1 MDFTDPP
8 AIAGFRAGLRAWL
21 ARELPAHAGPF
32 GTLSDEALA
41 NTQRWY
47 RALAQAG
54 YVGVSLPAD
63 CGGQGLPD
71 TYEAVI
77 NEELAVARAPTA
89 PPVGHIAHAIAD
101 FAAAELRRRT
111 LPGLL
116 DCTVRWC
123 QGFSE
128 PGAGSDLAS
137 LTTSAVLEDDTFVVS
152 GQKIWTSGAPWA
164 RWCLLLARTEPGAAR
179 HRGLSML
186 VLEMDSPGIEVR
198 PITLANGSREF
209 AEVFFDAVRVPRAN
223 LVGQR
228 GQGWQIAMHM
238 LGYERGPGDMGWV
251 GRLGSMVSA
260 AAEAVRAGAAAADEP
275 LRRRLASSLVDV
287 TVLQWHVARSLAS
300 RESGTPGA
308 AGSIDKLLVTRV
320 EQRLHQ
326 ALADLAGASFAL
338 DEEPFADYVWSRAQ
352 SVYGG
357 TQQIQRRIV
366 AQRVL
371 GLPRGPRVGSDRQR
385 EPR

>member
-8 AIAGFRAGLRAWL
+8 DIARFRAELRAWL
-21 ARELPAHAGPF
+21 ARELPAHPGPF
-32 GTLSDEALA
+32 GTHSDEALA

-63 CGGQGLPD
+63 CGGRGLPD

-77 NEELAVARAPTA
+77 NEELAVAQAPPAPT
-89 PPVGHIAHAIAD
+89 VGHIAHAIAD
-101 FAAAELRRRT
+101 FADQDLRRRT

-137 LTTSAVLEDDTFVVS
+137 LTTSAAMKDGTFVVS
-152 GQKIWTSGAPWA
+152 GQKIWTSGASGA
-164 RWCLLLARTEPGAAR
+164 QRCLLLARTEPDAPR

-186 VLEMDSPGIEVR
+186 VVDMATPGIDVR

-209 AEVFFDAVRVPRAN
+209 AEVFFDEVRVPGAN
-223 LVGQR
+223 LVGHR

-251 GRLGSMVSA
+251 GRLGSVVGSA
-260 AAEAVRAGAAAADEP
+260 VDAVRAGSTPADEP
-275 LRRRLASSLVDV
+275 LRRRLASSMVDV
-287 TVLQWHVARSLAS
+287 NVLQWHVARSLAS
-300 RESGTPGA
+300 RETAAPGA
-308 AGSIDKLLVTRV
+308 TGSIDKLLVTRI
-320 EQRLHQ
+320 EQRLHHV
-326 ALADLAGASFAL
+326 LADLAGASFIL
-338 DEEPFADYVWSRAQ
+338 DDQPFTDYVWSRAQ

-371 GLPRGPRVGSDRQR
+371 GLPRG
-385 EPR
+385 

>member
-8 AIAGFRAGLRAWL
+8 EIAAFRAQLRDWL
-21 ARELPAHAGPF
+21 ASELPAHPGPF
-32 GTLSDEALA
+32 GTHSDEALA
-41 NTQRWY
+41 STQRWY
-47 RALAQAG
+47 RALAGAG

-63 CGGQGLPD
+63 CGGRGLPD

-77 NEELAVARAPTA
+77 NEELAVAQAPAA

-101 FAAAELRRRT
+101 FADSELRRRT

-164 RWCLLLARTEPGAAR
+164 QWCLLLARTEPDTPR

-186 VLEMDSPGIEVR
+186 VVDMAAQGIDVR

-209 AEVFFDAVRVPRAN
+209 AEVFFDQVRVDRAN

-228 GQGWQIAMHM
+228 GEGWKIAMHM

-251 GRLGSMVSA
+251 GRLGSV
-260 AAEAVRAGAAAADEP
+260 VGAAAGAVRDGTAPADEP
-275 LRRRLASSLVDV
+275 LRRRLASSMVDV
-287 TVLQWHVARSLAS
+287 TVLQWHVARSLAG
-300 RESGTPGA
+300 RQTAAPGA

-320 EQRLHQ
+320 EQRLHHV
-326 ALADLAGASFAL
+326 LADLAGACFVL
-338 DEEPFADYVWSRAQ
+338 DDEPFADYVWSRAQ

-366 AQRVL
+366 AQRIL
-371 GLPRGPRVGSDRQR
+371 GLPRD
-385 EPR
+385 